1 MHTGIITF
9 ASGSALNIKS
19 QDIKKDILTS
29 IEDLCQ
35 LKIIQKHFDKLDY
48 NSFSKLN
55 SNPYLASLKTNGNP
69 YYLYL
74 TKYDFINQCIFIDKK
89 VQAGYFL
96 PRMIISRFEFCES
109 LFNNTLLEG
118 EMLKNEKDQWIFIIN
133 DIIVYNNYYLEK
145 MNFLKRL
152 NLLHEII
159 STKFNSDKND
169 ICYFQ
174 IKKYVTYDKMKWL
187 IKEFLPSLSYTC
199 RGIYFQPLYLKF
211 KGILNNF
218 DDSLIT
224 EVSRIKYQN
233 SGVFIS
239 KKVDSDKSLKSSD
252 ESETLHKKP
261 SFKTMLSSTSLRS
274 TSSSTNSLSS
284 IGDDKKI
291 FLIEKTELPDVYNLY
306 DCHTNQKQG
315 IACVPYMQTSKLLL
329 NLFQDTNLNNKLIM
343 ECEYKKYFN
352 KWVPLNL
359 VEAN

>member
-118 EMLKNEKDQWIFIIN
+118 EMLKNEKGQWIFIIN
-133 DIIVYNNYYLEK
+133 DIIVHNNYYLEK

-152 NLLHEII
+152 SLLHDIMN
-159 STKFNSDKND
+159 TKFRCDKND

-174 IKKYVTYDKMKWL
+174 IKKYVTYNNL
-187 IKEFLPSLSYTC
+187 QYLVKEFLPSLSYTC

-239 KKVDSDKSLKSSD
+239 KKVDSDKSLKSLDVTDLS
-252 ESETLHKKP
+252 KKT
-261 SFKTMLSSTSLRS
+261 SFKNVLSCSTFRS
-274 TSSSTNSLSS
+274 NSSSTNSLSS
-284 IGDDKKI
+284 ISDDKKM
-291 FLIEKTELPDVYNLY
+291 FLVEKTELPDVYNLY
-306 DCHTNQKQG
+306 DCHTNQKHG
-315 IACVPYMQTSKLLL
+315 IACVPYMETSKLLL
-329 NLFQDTNLNNKLIM
+329 TLFHDTNLNNRLVM

-359 VEAN
+359 IEVN